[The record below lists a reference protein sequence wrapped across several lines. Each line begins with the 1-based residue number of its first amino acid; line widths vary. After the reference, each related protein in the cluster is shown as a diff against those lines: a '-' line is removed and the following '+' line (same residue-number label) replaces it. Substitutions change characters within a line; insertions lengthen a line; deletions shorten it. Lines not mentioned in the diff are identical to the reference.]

1 MTQKLLPYNI
11 VILSLNPSYNDV
23 PFPGSMV
30 AKASA
35 LFFFSNMCVRDIWGF
50 FGDK

>member
-35 LFFFSNMCVRDIWGF
+35 LFFFLEYVRARYLGIFW
-50 FGDK
+50 